1 MTLETFDSANKTTTD
16 PTKIIRYVYSITYLS
31 IRPTSYTLLPQ
42 TSNSGVVATT
52 AQINSPGLDGF
63 YSFMVNNQPLNVIDD
78 STKLASTTIRVS
90 NPLWRLAAALKAYY
104 PNSEIMITTRR
115 VIQLPNQLDF
125 NILYHGVNNPQTIT
139 IDTTGVTGGV
149 NNIIDV
155 AITDRRPYAGDRPY
169 FYGIPNDFLR
179 SAEDKPSIEIK
190 YNQIPALC

>member
-1 MTLETFDSANKTTTD
+1 
-16 PTKIIRYVYSITYLS
+16 
-31 IRPTSYTLLPQ
+31 
-42 TSNSGVVATT
+42 
-52 AQINSPGLDGF
+52 
-63 YSFMVNNQPLNVIDD
+63 
-78 STKLASTTIRVS
+78 
-90 NPLWRLAAALKAYY
+90 
-104 PNSEIMITTRR
+104 MITTRR